1 MKHWIPDE
9 GAIPLADRASDA
21 SVRRAAPRRCRARQS
36 ELGSRIGLAIAIAF
50 VVGLAWAIA
59 PSSPVARELRR

>member
-1 MKHWIPDE
+1 MKHWVPDE
-9 GAIPLADRASDA
+9 GAIPLADRASA
-21 SVRRAAPRRCRARQS
+21 APARPRRARARRT

-59 PSSPVARELRR
+59 PTSPVARELRR